1 MIPLNSDDGSH
12 LVSFHLLNAIHLS
25 DQFGYVIL
33 TDNLNIISVSP
44 NLHTILKVSDL
55 DAFINQ
61 PLTNLFGEFV
71 GAEEQ
76 LTAVQSGQI
85 PFYRL
90 ENIAHTAPDGTFFYF
105 TLQVMLF
112 DPRNS
117 KSGFWISVENS
128 TTVGQLQQ
136 RLTQQRNELKQE
148 VIRRKNAEEKLQQL
162 NNELEQRVYERTI
175 ELAKANEQL
184 KLLEAAI
191 VNTNDTVIITEAK
204 PTDITQAGI
213 VYVNQAFTRATGY
226 SYKEV
231 LGQPR
236 RIFQGPNT
244 DPDQLDRI
252 RESLL
257 KRESVHVEVINY
269 RKDGSEFWADMTIA
283 PIINENNE
291 LTHFVSIE
299 RDTTK
304 RKQLE
309 TELLQAKKMEAIGLL
324 AGGIAHDFNNILT
337 IIVSY
342 SDLLMRYFPDNE
354 KVKRFVTPIS
364 TAGKRASN
372 LIYQLLAFSRQQ
384 MLKIEKVNLNDIV
397 LEVEDMIK
405 RPIGEDIQLTT
416 TLADDLWFIEADPGQ
431 LSQVIMNLA
440 INSRDAMPQGGFLQI
455 ETQNVI
461 IDQDNG
467 RIKPKIA
474 PGQYVKLTVS
484 DNGIGMN
491 HDEIDRIFEPFFTT
505 KEMGKGTGLG
515 LATVFGIVA
524 QSQGG
529 ITVQSSLENG
539 TKFEI
544 YLPRANQLSEDT
556 VKASLNEEEAQSQNA
571 TILLVEDDNS
581 IRQLIQD
588 ESKNTKYKILIA
600 QNGEEALQICQTF
613 VDTVDLIV
621 TDIVMPNMS
630 GFQLAQEVQKNSHA
644 IKVLYITGYTDNI
657 IANHGITDSN
667 VNILQKPFTMTQ
679 LMNKIEE
686 VLNTAN

>member
-1 MIPLNSDDGSH
+1 R
-12 LVSFHLLNAIHLS
+12 
-25 DQFGYVIL
+25 
-33 TDNLNIISVSP
+33 
-44 NLHTILKVSDL
+44 
-55 DAFINQ
+55 
-61 PLTNLFGEFV
+61 
-71 GAEEQ
+71 
-76 LTAVQSGQI
+76 LTAVKSGHI

-90 ENIAHTAPDGTFFYF
+90 ENIAHSAPDGTFFYF
-105 TLQVMLF
+105 NLQIMLF

-148 VIRRKNAEEKLQQL
+148 VKRRKNAEEELQQL
-162 NNELEQRVYERTI
+162 NNQLEQRVYERTL

-191 VNTNDTVIITEAK
+191 VNTNDTVIITEVE
-204 PTDITQAGI
+204 PTDFAQAGI
-213 VYVNQAFTRATGY
+213 VYVNHAFTRATGY

-231 LGQPR
+231 LGQSR

-244 DPDQLDRI
+244 DPNQLDRI

-283 PIINENNE
+283 PIINEDDE

-337 IIVSY
+337 VIVSY
-342 SDLLMRYFPDNE
+342 SDLLLRHFPEDE
-354 KVKRFVTPIS
+354 KIKRLVTPIS

-384 MLKIEKVNLNDIV
+384 MLRVERINLNDIV

-405 RPIGEDIQLTT
+405 RPIGEDIELTT
-416 TLADDLWFIEADPGQ
+416 KLAHDLWLIEADPGQ
-431 LSQVIMNLA
+431 LNQVIMNLA
-440 INSRDAMPQGGFLQI
+440 INARDAMPQGGTLLI
-455 ETQNVI
+455 ETENTI
-461 IDQDNG
+461 LDQDNG

-474 PGQYVKLTVS
+474 LGKYVKLTVS
-484 DNGIGMN
+484 DNGIGMS
-491 HDEIDRIFEPFFTT
+491 HEELSRIFEPFFTT

-515 LATVFGIVA
+515 LSTVYGIVA

-529 ITVQSSLENG
+529 ITVRSSLEAG

-544 YLPRANQLSEDT
+544 YLPKAEQKSKEAFTVPSVEEDT
-556 VKASLNEEEAQSQNA
+556 KSQDA
-571 TILLVEDDNS
+571 TILLVEDDKN
-581 IRQLIQD
+581 IRQLIQNEFTD
-588 ESKNTKYKILIA
+588 MKYKILIA
-600 QNGEEALQICQTF
+600 ENGKEALDVSKSFDGII
-613 VDTVDLIV
+613 DLVV
-621 TDIVMPNMS
+621 TDVVMPYM
-630 GFQLAQEVQKNSHA
+630 GGYQLAQELQKVSPST
-644 IKVLYITGYTDNI
+644 KVLYITGYTDAV
-657 IANHGITDSN
+657 IANHGIVDN
-667 VNILQKPFTMTQ
+667 NENILQKPFTLNQ
-679 LMNKIEE
+679 LMIKIKNT
-686 VLNTAN
+686 LNIAINSS

>member
-1 MIPLNSDDGSH
+1 MTPLNSDNDSP
-12 LVSFHLLNAIHLS
+12 LLPFHLLNAIHS
-25 DQFGYVIL
+25 SIQFGYVVL
-33 TDNLNIISVSP
+33 ADNLNIISVSP
-44 NLHTILKVSDL
+44 NLHTILQVPNL
-55 DAFINQ
+55 DGFLNL
-61 PLTNLFGEFV
+61 PLTHLFGEFV
-71 GAEEQ
+71 GAEER
-76 LTAVQSGQI
+76 LTAVKSGQI

-90 ENIAHTAPDGTFFYF
+90 ENIAHSAPDGTFFYF
-105 TLQVMLF
+105 TLQIMLF

-148 VIRRKNAEEKLQQL
+148 VLRRKSAEEKLQQL
-162 NNELEQRVYERTI
+162 NDQLEQRVYERTI
-175 ELAKANEQL
+175 ELARANEQL

-191 VNTNDTVIITEAK
+191 VNTNDTVIITEFE
-204 PTDITQAGI
+204 PTDMAQAGI

-226 SYKEV
+226 TYKEV
-231 LGQPR
+231 LGQSR

-244 DPDQLDRI
+244 DPNQLENI

-283 PIINENNE
+283 PIVNEKNE

-309 TELLQAKKMEAIGLL
+309 AELLQAKKMEAIGLL

-337 IIVSY
+337 VIISY
-342 SDLLMRYFPDNE
+342 SDLLLRYFPENE
-354 KVKRFVTPIS
+354 KVKRLVAPIS

-384 MLKIEKVNLNDIV
+384 MLRIEKFNLNDIV
-397 LEVEDMIK
+397 LEVENMIK
-405 RPIGEDIQLTT
+405 QPIGEDIQLTT
-416 TLADDLWFIEADPGQ
+416 KLADDLWSVEADPGQ
-431 LSQVIMNLA
+431 LNQVIMNLA
-440 INSRDAMPQGGFLQI
+440 INARDAMPQGGILLI
-455 ETQNVI
+455 ETENNVL
-461 IDQDNG
+461 DQDNG

-484 DNGIGMN
+484 DNGTGMS
-491 HDEIDRIFEPFFTT
+491 HDELSRIFEPFFTT

-515 LATVFGIVA
+515 LSTVYGIVA

-529 ITVQSSLENG
+529 ITVQSSLEAG

-544 YLPRANQLSEDT
+544 YLPRAEQKSKEVLT
-556 VKASLNEEEAQSQNA
+556 VPSVDEETQSQNA
-571 TILLVEDDNS
+571 TILLVEDDKN
-581 IRQLIQD
+581 IRQLIQN
-588 ESKNTKYKILIA
+588 EFTNTKYKILVA
-600 QNGEEALQICQTF
+600 ENGKEALNVSKTF
-613 VDTVDLIV
+613 DGPIDLIV
-621 TDIVMPNMS
+621 TDVVMPHM
-630 GFQLAQEVQKNSHA
+630 GGYQLAQELQKGSPS
-644 IKVLYITGYTDNI
+644 IKVLYITGYTDTV
-657 IANHGITDSN
+657 IANHGIVDN
-667 VNILQKPFTMTQ
+667 NENILQKPFTLDQ
-679 LMNKIEE
+679 LMTKIEN
-686 VLNTAN
+686 VLNSAD

>member
-1 MIPLNSDDGSH
+1 MIPLHSDDGSQ

-44 NLHTILKVSDL
+44 NLHSILKVPNL

-61 PLTNLFGEFV
+61 PLTHLFGEFV
-71 GAEEQ
+71 GAEER

-90 ENIAHTAPDGTFFYF
+90 ENIAHSAPDGTFFYF

-128 TTVGQLQQ
+128 TKVGQLQQ

-148 VIRRKNAEEKLQQL
+148 VKRRQSAEEKLQQL

-191 VNTNDTVIITEAK
+191 VNTNDTVIITEAT
-204 PTDITQAGI
+204 PTDINHAGI

-226 SYKEV
+226 TYKEV
-231 LGQPR
+231 VGQSR
-236 RIFQGPNT
+236 KIFQGPNT
-244 DPDQLDRI
+244 NPDQLDKI
-252 RESLL
+252 RDSLL

-283 PIINENNE
+283 PIVNENNE

-309 TELLQAKKMEAIGLL
+309 AELLQAKKMEAIGLL

-354 KVKRFVTPIS
+354 KIKRLVTPIS

-384 MLKIEKVNLNDIV
+384 MLKIEKFNLNDIV
-397 LEVEDMIK
+397 LEVEEMIQ

-416 TLADDLWFIEADPGQ
+416 MLADDLWFIEADPGQ
-431 LSQVIMNLA
+431 LSQVLMNLA
-440 INSRDAMPQGGFLQI
+440 VNARDAMPQGGSLQI
-455 ETQNVI
+455 ETQNVV

-484 DNGIGMN
+484 DNGTGMN

-515 LATVFGIVA
+515 LATVYGIVA

-529 ITVQSSLENG
+529 ITVESSLETG

-544 YLPRANQLSEDT
+544 YLPRANQLSEEAAE
-556 VKASLNEEEAQSQNA
+556 ASSIEKKVQSKHA
-571 TILLVEDDNS
+571 TILLVEDDQS
-581 IRQLIQD
+581 IRQLIQN
-588 ESKNTKYKILIA
+588 ESENTKYRILAA
-600 QNGEEALQICQTF
+600 QNGKEALQISQAYA
-613 VDTVDLIV
+613 DTIDLVV

-630 GFQLAQEVQKNSHA
+630 GLQLVQELQKKSPT
-644 IKVLYITGYTDNI
+644 IKILYITGYTDKI
-657 IANHGITDSN
+657 IANHGITDGN
-667 VNILQKPFTMTQ
+667 VNILQKPFTLDQ
-679 LMNKIEE
+679 LMTKIEE
-686 VLNTAN
+686 VLNSTN